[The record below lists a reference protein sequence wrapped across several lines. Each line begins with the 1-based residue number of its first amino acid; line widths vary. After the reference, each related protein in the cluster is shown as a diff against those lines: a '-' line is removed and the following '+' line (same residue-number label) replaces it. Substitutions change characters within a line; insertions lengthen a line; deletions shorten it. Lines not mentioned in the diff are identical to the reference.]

1 MQVSKNPRRTAGVC
15 CNDGVIIVKKF
26 IDSVCN
32 MPVLVLLTFIV
43 FVTWGGH
50 VLLHRSDDHVL
61 TVINQHLRT
70 ISQRSYTDA
79 LLVSKAVVAEHVH
92 ALTYLAG
99 EPLEDPVDAVVNVR
113 NYTGRFMAFDAVI
126 VRAELDHENYKDV
139 LADTFTV
146 SGKFLLMTADGV
158 LVDAYMGMLPGENFS
173 AIMPVPWKLAVVH
186 AAYVGRYV
194 RCKGV
199 LVDSSIVGMEKHL
212 SFVGMAYQ

>member
-1 MQVSKNPRRTAGVC
+1 M
-15 CNDGVIIVKKF
+15 KKF
-26 IDSVCN
+26 IDN
-32 MPVLVLLTFIV
+32 LFDLPGAVLLAAIV

-50 VLLHRSDDHVL
+50 VLLHRSDDHAL
-61 TVINQHLRT
+61 TVINQQLRT
-70 ISQRSYTDA
+70 ISQRSFADA

-113 NYTGRFMAFDAVI
+113 NYTGRFVAFDAVI
-126 VRAELDHENYKDV
+126 VRAELDQGNYKDV

-158 LVDAYMGMLPGENFS
+158 LVDAYIGMLPGENFS
-173 AIMPVPWKLAVVH
+173 AIMPVPWKLAVTH

-199 LVDSSIVGMEKHL
+199 LVDSSIAGVEKRL
-212 SFVGMAYQ
+212 TFVGIGYQ